1 MKIAISTESTCD
13 LTDEL
18 IKENNLFVVPF
29 NVILGEQEYKDD
41 DKLTQKMLYDYVAKT
56 NILPKTAAISDFEF
70 ENHFKNIFEKGYD
83 AIIHFSLSSNLSSSF
98 ANAKRVSEKI
108 KNVFVVDTKSLSTG
122 IALLVLSAVDKLKQ
136 NKTAEEILSGVV
148 SQIPLVQASFVI
160 NNLKFLYKGGR
171 CSSLAL
177 LGANI
182 LKIKPQIVL
191 KNGKMVVGRKYRGKY
206 NEVLETYSKDVLK
219 DNKPDLERVFITS
232 SSKVDFESDMVKI
245 VKDFGFKNVYTTSAG
260 ATICSHCGPDTIG
273 ILFINKE

>member
-13 LTDEL
+13 LTNEL

-29 NVILGEQEYKDD
+29 NVILGEQEFKDD
-41 DKLTQKMLYDYVAKT
+41 NQLTQKMLYDFVAKT
-56 NILPKTAAISDFEF
+56 NVLPKTAAISDFEF
-70 ENHFKNIFEKGYD
+70 ENHFKNIFDNGYD
-83 AIIHFSLSSNLSSSF
+83 AIIHLSISSNLSSSF
-98 ANAKRVSEKI
+98 ANAKRVSEKM

-122 IALLVLSAVDKLKQ
+122 IGLLVLSAIDKVKQ
-136 NKTAEEILSGVV
+136 NRNPEEIVSEIV

-160 NNLKFLYKGGR
+160 NNLRYLYKGGR

-191 KNGKMVVGRKYRGKY
+191 TNGKMIVGKKYRGKH
-206 NEVLETYSKDVLK
+206 NEVLEIYSKDLLR

-232 SSKVDFESDMVKI
+232 SSKVEFERDMVKI
-245 VKDFGFKNVYTTSAG
+245 VKDFGFKNVYITSAG

>member
-13 LTDEL
+13 LTNEL

-29 NVILGEQEYKDD
+29 NVILGEQEFKDD
-41 DKLTQKMLYDYVAKT
+41 NQLTQKMLYDFVAKT
-56 NILPKTAAISDFEF
+56 NVLPKTAAISDFEF
-70 ENHFKNIFEKGYD
+70 ENHFKNIFDNGYD
-83 AIIHFSLSSNLSSSF
+83 AIIHLSISSNLSSSF
-98 ANAKRVSEKI
+98 ANAKRVSEKM

-122 IALLVLSAVDKLKQ
+122 IGLLVLSAIDKVKQ
-136 NKTAEEILSGVV
+136 NRNPEEIVSEIV

-160 NNLKFLYKGGR
+160 NNLRYLYKGGR

-191 KNGKMVVGRKYRGKY
+191 TNGKMIVGKKYRGKH
-206 NEVLETYSKDVLK
+206 NEVLEIYSKDILR

-232 SSKVDFESDMVKI
+232 SSKVEFERDMVKI
-245 VKDFGFKNVYTTSAG
+245 VKDFGFKNVYITSAG

>member
-29 NVILGEQEYKDD
+29 NVILGEKEFKDD
-41 DKLTQKMLYDYVAKT
+41 NNLTQQMLYDFVAKT
-56 NILPKTAAISDFEF
+56 NVLPKTAAISDFEF
-70 ENHFKNIFEKGYD
+70 ENHFKTIIEKGYD
-83 AIIHFSLSSNLSSSF
+83 AIVHFSLSSNLSSSF
-98 ANAKRVSEKI
+98 SNAKRVAEKM

-122 IALLVLSAVDKLKQ
+122 IGLLVMSAVDKLNQ
-136 NKTAEEILSGVV
+136 NKTAEEIVKEV
-148 SQIPLVQASFVI
+148 TAQIPFVQASFVI
-160 NNLKFLYKGGR
+160 NNLRYLHKGGR

-191 KNGKMVVGRKYRGKY
+191 KGGKMVVGRKYRGKY
-206 NEVLETYSKDVLK
+206 NEVLETYSKDILK
-219 DNKPDLERVFITS
+219 DNKPELERVFITS
-232 SSKVDFESDMVKI
+232 SSKVEFEKEMIKI